1 MSFKKNIFFIILIGF
16 LISSLASF
24 FNLKKY
30 DQISNQ
36 SHNMIVGDI
45 KLVWTEAET
54 LKRDLYDGKN
64 YFNSG
69 KEYTRTYLPSK
80 ILALYSHVSGQELF
94 ENFENKKIK
103 RGYEKLT
110 FLILQSLIYYLALF
124 FFHQKILDFYDYNYQ
139 KCFFITGFLA
149 IEPTII
155 QWHSSFWTES
165 VFFSLQLITLALI
178 IHKTNNRFFNFFIG
192 IFIGLMYLQ
201 KTVAMFF
208 IFPVIFYFTISKR
221 KNNFISFFSLIVGF
235 STILFFLGYHNFNKT
250 NIFYITPVQSKNAHY
265 QILVPLVL
273 AEKNHLSED
282 EARKSIKQLEEN
294 WIEDNN
300 IDVKNS
306 SGNID
311 IQGKDI
317 RKLGNYRQKFFLNIF
332 LSNKIITTKIYTK
345 QIIHHTLLNPVQ
357 VYFWHKYNNSDNEY
371 HLSTDH
377 EEWIWKRILYSSIIY
392 FFVLIGIYHSL
403 RKKEY
408 RNFIYFII
416 LSIFY
421 FMFMLGW
428 VGDTRY
434 FMPSLILIS
443 IFFGEGAFIM
453 LQKFSKNNNIS

>member
-1 MSFKKNIFFIILIGF
+1 MLFKKNIFLIIFIGF
-16 LISSLASF
+16 LISSITGF

-30 DQISNQ
+30 DQINSQ
-36 SHNMIVGDI
+36 SHNMIMGDI
-45 KLVWTEAET
+45 HLIWREAER

-80 ILALYSHVSGQELF
+80 ILALYSHISGQELF
-94 ENFENKKIK
+94 ENFEKHKIK
-103 RGYEKLT
+103 RGYGKLT

-165 VFFSLQLITLALI
+165 IFFSLQLITLSLI
-178 IHKTNNRFFNFFIG
+178 IHKTNNKFFNFFIG
-192 IFIGLMYLQ
+192 IFVGLMYLQ

-208 IFPVIFYFTISKR
+208 IFPVIFYFIVSKKRGDLISIL
-221 KNNFISFFSLIVGF
+221 NLIFGF
-235 STILFFLGYHNFNKT
+235 LIILFILGYHNFKKT
-250 NIFYITPVQSKNAHY
+250 GIFYLAAEQSKKAHY
-265 QILVPLVL
+265 QVLAPQIL
-273 AEKNHLSED
+273 AEKNHIPED
-282 EARKSIKQLEEN
+282 EIRKSIIQLEEN
-294 WIEDNN
+294 WIKDNTINLNNFEDRRRL
-300 IDVKNS
+300 S
-306 SGNID
+306 
-311 IQGKDI
+311 
-317 RKLGNYRQKFFLNIF
+317 NYRQKFFLNTF
-332 LSNKIITTKIYTK
+332 LSNKTIATKIYIK
-345 QIIHHTLLNPVQ
+345 QVIHHTLLNPVQ
-357 VYFWHKYNNSDNEY
+357 VYFWHKYNNSGNEY
-371 HLSTDH
+371 HLSKDH

-392 FFVLIGIYHSL
+392 FFVLIGIYYSL

-408 RNFIYFII
+408 KNFIYFII

>member
-1 MSFKKNIFFIILIGF
+1 MSFKKNIFLIILIGF
-16 LISSLASF
+16 LISSITGF

-30 DQISNQ
+30 DQISDP
-36 SHNMIVGDI
+36 SHNMIIGDI
-45 KLVWTEAET
+45 HLIWREAET

-69 KEYTRTYLPSK
+69 REYTRTYLPSK
-80 ILALYSHVSGQELF
+80 ILALYSHISGQELF

-165 VFFSLQLITLALI
+165 IFFSLQLITLSLI
-178 IHKTNNRFFNFFIG
+178 IHKTNNKFFNFFIG
-192 IFIGLMYLQ
+192 IFVGLMYLQ

-208 IFPVIFYFTISKR
+208 IFPVIFYFIVSKKRGNLISIL
-221 KNNFISFFSLIVGF
+221 NLIFGF
-235 STILFFLGYHNFNKT
+235 LIILFILGYHNFKKT
-250 NIFYITPVQSKNAHY
+250 GIFYLAPEQSKNAHY
-265 QILVPLVL
+265 QVL
-273 AEKNHLSED
+273 AHQILSKKNNVPEYESIKSIEQLEKNWIKDNTINLNNFEDRRRLS
-282 EARKSIKQLEEN
+282 
-294 WIEDNN
+294 
-300 IDVKNS
+300 
-306 SGNID
+306 
-311 IQGKDI
+311 
-317 RKLGNYRQKFFLNIF
+317 NYRQKFFLNTF
-332 LSNKIITTKIYTK
+332 LSNKIIATKIYTK
-345 QIIHHTLLNPVQ
+345 QVIHHTLLNPVQ
-357 VYFWHKYNNSDNEY
+357 VYFWHKYNNSDNQY
-371 HLSTDH
+371 HRSLDH

-392 FFVLIGIYHSL
+392 FFVLIGIYYSL

-408 RNFIYFII
+408 KNFIYFII